1 MNTPIIKSTHARRD
15 MSGFDDH
22 NLEFI
27 IDGFK
32 NGRHSDERLY
42 VNALAEQGRRQH
54 KGLVFDTTVAAIRAA
69 AAERRFITYGE
80 IASANG
86 VSWSVARRPMN
97 KHLEAVVEW
106 AARNGLPL
114 ITAIVVDQPAVGT
127 GAMSDSAMSG
137 FMRAARKFG
146 HIVTDERAFLGDQQ
160 QAVFYW
166 ARTA

>member
-54 KGLVFDTTVAAIRAA
+54 KGSSST
-69 AAERRFITYGE
+69 RRSLRSARQRPSG
-80 IASANG
+80 AS
-86 VSWSVARRPMN
+86 SPTARSP
-97 KHLEAVVEW
+97 
-106 AARNGLPL
+106 
-114 ITAIVVDQPAVGT
+114 
-127 GAMSDSAMSG
+127 
-137 FMRAARKFG
+137 
-146 HIVTDERAFLGDQQ
+146 
-160 QAVFYW
+160 
-166 ARTA
+166 ARTASRGVSRGGR